1 MIARDLLDNA
11 HHVMSRTDVGL
22 EGVWPR
28 AAALLGR
35 QALEE
40 SLDAFW
46 ERTLPGMTKANYAT
60 RLACLP
66 QYLKDKE
73 VADGVKVAWSAL
85 SRACHHHPYELAPTA
100 DELRRWL
107 ERVDGLIE
115 LLDDGSDMG
124 VTLKE

>member
-1 MIARDLLDNA
+1 MISRTLLDSA
-11 HHVMSRTDVGL
+11 HQVIHRTDVGL

-46 ERTLPGMTKANYAT
+46 ERTLPGMTKANFAT

-66 QYLKDKE
+66 QYLKDNE

-85 SRACHHHPYELAPTA
+85 SRACHHHPYELPPTA
-100 DELRRWL
+100 HELIRWL
-107 ERVDGLIE
+107 ERIGGLVE
-115 LLDDGSDMG
+115 LLDETPGASG
-124 VTLKE
+124 AVSG

>member
-1 MIARDLLDNA
+1 MIARSLLDSA
-11 HHVMSRTDVGL
+11 HQIMSRSDIGL

-46 ERTLPGMTKANYAT
+46 ERTLPGMREATYAT

-66 QYLKDKE
+66 QYLRDKA

-85 SRACHHHPYELAPTA
+85 SRACHHHPYELSPTA
-100 DELRRWL
+100 DELSRWL
-107 ERVDGLIE
+107 EQVDGLIE
-115 LLDDGSDMG
+115 LLDETAS
-124 VTLKE
+124 